1 MYVAITRAQR
11 SLTISY
17 CKRRKR
23 AGELQTCEPS
33 RFIGEISQDDMRQ
46 SGQDVDPVAQR
57 QQGNDRLANI
67 KAMLAQK

>member
-23 AGELQTCEPS
+23 AGEVQSCEPS
-33 RFIGEISQDDMRQ
+33 RFISEISQEDIRK
-46 SGQDVDPVAQR
+46 SGDQLAPAEQR
-57 QQGNDRLANI
+57 QHGNARLAQL
-67 KAMLAQK
+67 KAMLAGT